1 MSLSKI
7 LKAVAKTDINKT
19 TQKQIDQLLKM
30 RKERKTQ
37 SARTTVDSR
46 DTPSLKELELERI
59 LMKKNVDVPGI
70 GGKTATRKSAGG
82 ESPLNA
88 GEQNK
93 LKTLAARV
101 EKFADKE
108 DFDKA
113 DTAYDAFQ
121 NYENRLIAKYGDAI
135 QDYTADLSPNYS
147 TGGDVKSP
155 KKKKKE
161 KIGIMIA
168 VGKVKKPEMQYGGTV
183 GGKRHMYVAGGEV
196 KMNPGLKA
204 LKKASP
210 EAFKKITGKSG

>member
-1 MSLSKI
+1 MSLKSAISK
-7 LKAVAKTDINKT
+7 TINKA
-19 TQKQIDQLLKM
+19 TQKQIDRLMKL
-30 RKERKTQ
+30 RKERKIE
-37 SARTTVDSR
+37 SARTTIDSR
-46 DTPSLKELELERI
+46 DTPSLEEIELERK
-59 LMKKNVDVPGI
+59 LMNKNVDVPGI
-70 GGKTATRKSAGG
+70 GGKTAIRKSAGG
-82 ESPLNA
+82 ENPLND
-88 GEQNK
+88 GEKNK
-93 LKTLAARV
+93 LRNLAARV

-108 DFDKA
+108 DMDKA

-196 KMNPGLKA
+196 KMNPGLRA
-204 LKKASP
+204 LQKASP